1 VNPVRRTT
9 MINRTT
15 RLIPVLLVP
24 LILVGCTSTSTFT
37 ADEPGSTCQ

>member
-1 VNPVRRTT
+1 

-24 LILVGCTSTSTFT
+24 LILVGCTSTFT
-37 ADEPGSTCQ
+37 VDEPGSTCQ